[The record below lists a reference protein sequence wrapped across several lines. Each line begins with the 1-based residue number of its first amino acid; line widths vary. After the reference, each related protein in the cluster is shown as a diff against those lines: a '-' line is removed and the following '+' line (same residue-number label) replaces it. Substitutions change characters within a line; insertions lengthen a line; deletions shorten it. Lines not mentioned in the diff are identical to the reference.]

1 MFTLIKTFK
10 IKTLDD
16 GPVYFSNQS
25 KFIGFEFNMDSQ
37 ETEMVVDVLPEK
49 KGFTV

>member
-1 MFTLIKTFK
+1 MIKTYK

-16 GPVYFSNQS
+16 KPVHFSNCS

-37 ETEMVVDVLPEK
+37 ETEMLVEVEDK
-49 KGFTV
+49 KLWDIFGV